1 VYAIKTYQ
9 AIEDRKMTFYTCRFT
24 YEESSLIIIE
34 QSIIGN
40 AGSYAILLAKCSP
53 ALALGLTTMAWTA
66 LSSATT
72 CELDS
77 ECTTLNGVD

>member
-1 VYAIKTYQ
+1 
-9 AIEDRKMTFYTCRFT
+9 MTFHTCRFT

-53 ALALGLTTMAWTA
+53 ALALGLTAMAWTA
-66 LSSATT
+66 LSSTT
-72 CELDS
+72 TSELDG
-77 ECTTLNGVD
+77 ECTTLNGVN